1 MISSSV
7 MAFISSSVY
16 PRYVNSFLR
25 RVSTRPAR
33 ARDGADR
40 GPAIRMEGAELSR
53 RELNDGPVSLAHH
66 DGLGTRGP
74 HESTAIPG
82 HRLDVVDERPF
93 WDVAERHRVPAVQ
106 VRQAMGHG
114 LADGKAVA
122 GDHED

>member
-1 MISSSV
+1 MVDGIHRHAADGEVRLAEGSEGERLL
-7 MAFISSSVY
+7 
-16 PRYVNSFLR
+16 PRPDLGLVAA
-25 RVSTRPAR
+25 AR

-82 HRLDVVDERPF
+82 HRLDVVDEHPF

-106 VRQAMGHG
+106 IDR
-114 LADGKAVA
+114 
-122 GDHED
+122 